1 MTSFSWNKKVG
12 EKVNI
17 TKRKN
22 FEETS
27 KDDVLVE
34 CVEAFEELDDGC
46 EFF

>member
-34 CVEAFEELDDGC
+34 CVPVSQVDIANRS
-46 EFF
+46 